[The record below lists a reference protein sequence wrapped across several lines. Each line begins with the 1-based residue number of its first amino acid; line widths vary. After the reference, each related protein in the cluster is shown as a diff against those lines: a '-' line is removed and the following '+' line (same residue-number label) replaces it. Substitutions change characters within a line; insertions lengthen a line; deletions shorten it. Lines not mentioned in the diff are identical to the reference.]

1 MSQRCYRCC
10 RSSGV
15 VVGPHDEVL
24 EATATAR
31 TLGLVRGSRIA
42 VPELLQLVRSV
53 RREGDG
59 HIVDLQINRGARVA
73 STYLTA
79 RVAPL
84 DESLILILADDQTA
98 ARRIEET
105 RRDFVAN
112 ISHELKTPIGAI
124 SLLAEAVEDAADDP
138 AAVRKFASRMG
149 IESARLADL
158 VGQII
163 ELSRLQAD
171 NPLLHPEVVDI
182 DEVLS
187 DAVDRR
193 RMDAER
199 HRITLTVAG
208 AAGTRVLGSARQLG
222 VAVGNLVENAIVY
235 SDPGARV
242 VVAAH
247 VQARS
252 DDDYVEITV
261 SDNGIGI
268 PAAELDRIFERF
280 YRVDYARSRANG
292 GTGLGLAIV
301 KHIAAIHGG
310 DVTVWSQVG
319 HGSTFTLKIPAHLHE
334 AAPAVSEHATSTDRQ
349 RPISRSPERQEIN
362 QMTRVLVIEDEESY
376 LEALSYMLSKEGFE
390 VIEAR
395 DGAAGIAEFDRHG
408 ADIVLLDLMM
418 PGLPGTEVCRQLRL
432 RGAVPVIM
440 LTARDTEVDKVVG
453 LELGADDYVTKPF
466 SHRELV
472 ARIRAVLR
480 RGQDTELVPDVI
492 EAAGV
497 RMDVERH
504 EVSVNGERIT
514 LALKEFELLEML
526 LRNAGRVMTRGQLI
540 DRIWGADYVGD
551 TKTLDVHVKRL
562 RTKLE
567 PDPANPRYLSPSE
580 ALATSSRAEVSS
592 RTVSSQLG
600 IWLRSADLRRWM
612 RRRRLSVAY

>member
-1 MSQRCYRCC
+1 MALVVGLGIGVLLTWAILRTRREEPSPTFDVAVPVVPVGVAEVLSVLP
-10 RSSGV
+10 SSGV

-59 HIVDLQINRGARVA
+59 RIVDLHISRGVRVA

-149 IESARLADL
+149 TESARLADL
-158 VGQII
+158 VSQII

-199 HRITLTVAG
+199 KRITLTVAG
-208 AAGTRVLGSARQLG
+208 VAGTRVLGSARQLG
-222 VAVGNLVENAIVY
+222 VAVGNLVENAMVY

-310 DVTVWSQVG
+310 DVSVWSQVG
-319 HGSTFTLKIPAHLHE
+319 HGSTFTLKIPAHLHDP
-334 AAPAVSEHATSTDRQ
+334 AAALPEHVTSTHREPDQ
-349 RPISRSPERQEIN
+349 PTPERQEIN
-362 QMTRVLVIEDEESY
+362 Q
-376 LEALSYMLSKEGFE
+376 
-390 VIEAR
+390 
-395 DGAAGIAEFDRHG
+395 
-408 ADIVLLDLMM
+408 
-418 PGLPGTEVCRQLRL
+418 
-432 RGAVPVIM
+432 
-440 LTARDTEVDKVVG
+440 
-453 LELGADDYVTKPF
+453 
-466 SHRELV
+466 
-472 ARIRAVLR
+472 
-480 RGQDTELVPDVI
+480 
-492 EAAGV
+492 
-497 RMDVERH
+497 
-504 EVSVNGERIT
+504 
-514 LALKEFELLEML
+514 
-526 LRNAGRVMTRGQLI
+526 
-540 DRIWGADYVGD
+540 
-551 TKTLDVHVKRL
+551 
-562 RTKLE
+562 
-567 PDPANPRYLSPSE
+567 
-580 ALATSSRAEVSS
+580 
-592 RTVSSQLG
+592 
-600 IWLRSADLRRWM
+600 
-612 RRRRLSVAY
+612 

>member
-1 MSQRCYRCC
+1 VLP
-10 RSSGV
+10 SSGV

-53 RREGDG
+53 RRGGDG
-59 HIVDLQINRGARVA
+59 RMVDLQINRGVRVA

-98 ARRIEET
+98 ARRIDET

-158 VGQII
+158 VSQII

-171 NPLLHPEVVDI
+171 DPLVHPEVVDI

-199 HRITLTVAG
+199 TRITLTVAG
-208 AAGTRVLGSARQLG
+208 IAGTRVLGSARQLR
-222 VAVGNLVENAIVY
+222 VAVGNLVENAMVY

-268 PAAELDRIFERF
+268 PAVELDRIFERF

-310 DVTVWSQVG
+310 DVSVWSQVG
-319 HGSTFTLKIPAHLHE
+319 QGSTFTLKIPAHLRDV
-334 AAPAVSEHATSTDRQ
+334 APAVPEQATSTDRQ
-349 RPISRSPERQEIN
+349 PDQPTQERQEIN
-362 QMTRVLVIEDEESY
+362 Q
-376 LEALSYMLSKEGFE
+376 
-390 VIEAR
+390 
-395 DGAAGIAEFDRHG
+395 
-408 ADIVLLDLMM
+408 
-418 PGLPGTEVCRQLRL
+418 
-432 RGAVPVIM
+432 
-440 LTARDTEVDKVVG
+440 
-453 LELGADDYVTKPF
+453 
-466 SHRELV
+466 
-472 ARIRAVLR
+472 
-480 RGQDTELVPDVI
+480 
-492 EAAGV
+492 
-497 RMDVERH
+497 
-504 EVSVNGERIT
+504 
-514 LALKEFELLEML
+514 
-526 LRNAGRVMTRGQLI
+526 
-540 DRIWGADYVGD
+540 
-551 TKTLDVHVKRL
+551 
-562 RTKLE
+562 
-567 PDPANPRYLSPSE
+567 
-580 ALATSSRAEVSS
+580 
-592 RTVSSQLG
+592 
-600 IWLRSADLRRWM
+600 
-612 RRRRLSVAY
+612 

>member
-1 MSQRCYRCC
+1 VNPFWVAIVALVVGLGIGVVLTWVAVRVRREEPGPTFDVAEPVVPVGVAEVLSVLP
-10 RSSGV
+10 SSGV

-42 VPELLQLVRSV
+42 VPELLELVRSV
-53 RREGDG
+53 RRGGDG
-59 HIVDLQINRGARVA
+59 RMVDLQINRGLRVA

-84 DESLILILADDQTA
+84 DESLILILADDSTA

-149 IESARLADL
+149 IESARLTDL
-158 VGQII
+158 VSQII

-171 NPLLHPEVVDI
+171 NPLVHPEVVDI

-199 HRITLTVAG
+199 KRINLTVAG
-208 AAGTRVLGSARQLG
+208 IAGTQVLGSARQLG
-222 VAVGNLVENAIVY
+222 VAVGNLVDNAMVY

-310 DVTVWSQVG
+310 DVSVWSQVG
-319 HGSTFTLKIPAHLHE
+319 HGSTFTLKIPAHLHDV
-334 AAPAVSEHATSTDRQ
+334 APAIAENAAASTNGQPDQ
-349 RPISRSPERQEIN
+349 PTPERQEIN
-362 QMTRVLVIEDEESY
+362 Q
-376 LEALSYMLSKEGFE
+376 
-390 VIEAR
+390 
-395 DGAAGIAEFDRHG
+395 
-408 ADIVLLDLMM
+408 
-418 PGLPGTEVCRQLRL
+418 
-432 RGAVPVIM
+432 
-440 LTARDTEVDKVVG
+440 
-453 LELGADDYVTKPF
+453 
-466 SHRELV
+466 
-472 ARIRAVLR
+472 
-480 RGQDTELVPDVI
+480 
-492 EAAGV
+492 
-497 RMDVERH
+497 
-504 EVSVNGERIT
+504 
-514 LALKEFELLEML
+514 
-526 LRNAGRVMTRGQLI
+526 
-540 DRIWGADYVGD
+540 
-551 TKTLDVHVKRL
+551 
-562 RTKLE
+562 
-567 PDPANPRYLSPSE
+567 
-580 ALATSSRAEVSS
+580 
-592 RTVSSQLG
+592 
-600 IWLRSADLRRWM
+600 
-612 RRRRLSVAY
+612 